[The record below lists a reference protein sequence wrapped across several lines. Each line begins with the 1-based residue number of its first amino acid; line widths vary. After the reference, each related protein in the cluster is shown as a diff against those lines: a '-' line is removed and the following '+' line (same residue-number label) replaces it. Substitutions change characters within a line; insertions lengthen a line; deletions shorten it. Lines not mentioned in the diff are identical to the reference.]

1 MFKQI
6 LTLMTALAAAMLPAA
21 AMAHPKLVSASPAAN
36 ASVSRPTSL
45 SLTFS
50 EVLVAPLSGI
60 EVTMTGMPGMAD
72 HKPMPVKGFAT
83 KVSGKTITATLP
95 RALPVGTYLLKWHVV
110 AADQHRIEGS
120 YSFKVK

>member
-1 MFKQI
+1 MFKPV
-6 LTLMTALAAAMLPAA
+6 LTLVAGLAAALPAT
-21 AMAHPKLVSASPAAN
+21 AMAHPRLVTASPAQDA
-36 ASVSRPTSL
+36 AVSGPTSL

-50 EVLVAPLSGI
+50 EALVAPLSGI
-60 EVTMTGMPGMAD
+60 DLTMTGGQGMAD

-83 KVSGKTITATLP
+83 KVTGKTIVASLP
-95 RALPVGTYLLKWHVV
+95 RALPVGNYLLKWHVV